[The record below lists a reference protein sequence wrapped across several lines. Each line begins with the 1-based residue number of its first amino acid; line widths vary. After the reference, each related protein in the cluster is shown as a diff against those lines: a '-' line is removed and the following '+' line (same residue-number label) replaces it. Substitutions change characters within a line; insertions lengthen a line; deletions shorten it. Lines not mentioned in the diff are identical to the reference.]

1 MRYGMMKKQFLALL
15 VILVLSNVMTSAQN
29 KIEVNSIQSLELIQK
44 NNKIVVL
51 DVRTPDEFE
60 LGHVKGAQNID
71 IYQQDF
77 YVKLSKLD
85 KTKTYLVYCRTNRRS
100 GNAVNFMIQNGFKT
114 AYQMMDGFNGW
125 MANKLPEED

>member
-1 MRYGMMKKQFLALL
+1 MMKKQFLALL
-15 VILVLSNVMTSAQN
+15 VILLLSNIMTTAQN
-29 KIEVNSIQSLELIQK
+29 KIEVNSVQSLELIQK

-85 KTKTYLVYCRTNRRS
+85 KSKIYLVYCRTNRRS
-100 GNAVNFMIQNGFKT
+100 GNTVNFMIQNGFKT
-114 AYQMMDGFNGW
+114 VYQMMDGFNGW